1 MRNRR
6 TCRGSAVLILLGLC
20 LVVVPVVG
28 QGPNEGQ
35 APVSPGVA
43 YPGLPSANT
52 AFGLSVAG
60 TVAALASMY
69 SRNGYVAWA
78 GIAFGPSLGFF
89 YGGCWGRGLLSAGLR
104 VGVTFAAIAA
114 FLTDDH
120 LSASWGFVWLG
131 GLAGSAILDLA
142 TVKRAVL
149 RRNARVRARRGLQF
163 DMSPFALPKGGGV
176 RLQLSF

>member
-20 LVVVPVVG
+20 LVVVPVAG
-28 QGPNEGQ
+28 QGQNEGQ

-52 AFGLSVAG
+52 ALGLSVAG

-89 YGGCWGRGLLSAGLR
+89 YGGCWGR
-104 VGVTFAAIAA
+104 
-114 FLTDDH
+114 
-120 LSASWGFVWLG
+120 
-131 GLAGSAILDLA
+131 
-142 TVKRAVL
+142 
-149 RRNARVRARRGLQF
+149 
-163 DMSPFALPKGGGV
+163 
-176 RLQLSF
+176 

>member
-1 MRNRR
+1 MRNRG

-20 LVVVPVVG
+20 LVVVPVAG
-28 QGPNEGQ
+28 RGRNEGQ
-35 APVSPGVA
+35 APVSPVVA

-78 GIAFGPSLGFF
+78 GITFGPSLGFF
-89 YGGCWGRGLLSAGLR
+89 YGGCWGRGLLTAGLR
-104 VGVTFAAIAA
+104 VVVTFAALAVA
-114 FLTDDH
+114 LNDG
-120 LSASWGFVWLG
+120 LSKSWEFVWLG

-142 TVKRAVL
+142 TVRRTVL
-149 RRNARVRARRGLQF
+149 RRNARVRTRRGLQL
-163 DMSPFALPKGGGV
+163 DMSPFAVPKGGGV